1 MAVHHWQ
8 LRQDD
13 IDRFLVVKDI
23 LFFCDLNAIENEIHF
38 LCTCDFYEQLRD
50 TLFQNINSIEPSVI
64 HISAMLGMDLI
75 TFLMNDKFVKY
86 VPDFISNAWYK
97 RQNALFN

>member
-1 MAVHHWQ
+1 MATETGRY
-8 LRQDD
+8 RQ
-13 IDRFLVVKDI
+13 IPSNERYCIF
-23 LFFCDLNAIENEIHF
+23 DLNAIENEIHF

-64 HISAMLGMDLI
+64 HISAMLGIDLL

-86 VPDFISNAWYK
+86 VPDFYFK
-97 RQNALFN
+97 CLV